1 MGRHI
6 DGIEKLRNGT
16 IGISDPA
23 FEYPITVMTGILIS
37 VVYTQL
43 RLPRQETIVMAKKKA
58 ASKKK
63 TKKKAKKKR

>member
-1 MGRHI
+1 VPELGSGSSI
-6 DGIEKLRNGT
+6 PG
-16 IGISDPA
+16 
-23 FEYPITVMTGILIS
+23 FEYQVTAMTGNLIS
-37 VVYTQL
+37 VVYTQR

>member
-1 MGRHI
+1 MNDRSSTEWHRRVR
-6 DGIEKLRNGT
+6 GIIERD
-16 IGISDPA
+16 S
-23 FEYPITVMTGILIS
+23 EYPITVMTGNFNS
-37 VVYTQL
+37 VVYTQR